1 MHHDWH
7 MEATGSKYLPW
18 VCISHECVRV
28 YPKCSGGQW
37 AGKIGA
43 FRLNIRLKGT
53 CEGNPQ
59 PCTESVW
66 ITASPKLIWFI
77 DFLDYLLQWK
87 VGHTISGCYLGF
99 RDCKWMFP
107 QSLATLLLHF
117 LKDYF
122 SFYFF
127 FFISFFLGPILQLEW
142 IFFSHLNAA
151 CFRFQHLMESL
162 YFE

>member
-18 VCISHECVRV
+18 VLVCVCNQSAVGDSELGRLEHFASILGSRAHVRETLSHARRV
-28 YPKCSGGQW
+28 
-37 AGKIGA
+37 
-43 FRLNIRLKGT
+43 
-53 CEGNPQ
+53 CESQ
-59 PCTESVW
+59 PLPNS
-66 ITASPKLIWFI
+66 SDLLI
-77 DFLDYLLQWK
+77 FLDYLLQWK
-87 VGHTISGCYLGF
+87 AGHTISGCYLGF

-142 IFFSHLNAA
+142 IFFSHLKAA